1 MPPKRNTAVNITQE
15 ELDRLLAENEALKA
29 KRMDPAKMSTIVAR
43 HNPTIF
49 TGEGEPHLLGD
60 WCREF
65 TNLFELIACPEEL
78 QVDQAA
84 HYLRATA
91 GEWWNRNK
99 AEIRHVARDVEE
111 GYVSWLEF
119 QVILTDQFMPEFR
132 KAKLREEFDTF
143 KMTEDMTVETYHRK
157 FRLLASYIDEF
168 SKNETM
174 LAMRF
179 ERGLTVDIKKR
190 LTAAPPTTVQDIYL
204 RAGAAERLSEQIKED
219 KKGKAEKKKSE
230 TVSDNTG
237 AKKPNSGK
245 FSGYTTNSA
254 PGGMRNQSGGS
265 FRGASIGGNASRI
278 TCFGCGKLGHRKFEC
293 RSSGGNQSGGFR
305 TPTSGFSGSR
315 RVGSEY
321 SSYRTP
327 NTGYGGGARS
337 GRNQNEGN
345 KQPNTASSS
354 QSGAK
359 SSGKLF
365 AMGKEAAKEDA
376 HVVTG
381 TFLVN
386 SKPTFV
392 LFDSGATHSFISR
405 EHVRA
410 LNLTTYDRVVDS
422 VIVPSGESVPCDK
435 IYTRVPIQIGEVVFH
450 CDLMEFPLGGFE
462 VILGMDWLVKYKAFI
477 DCHQK
482 KISLRGPKGVRVT
495 YKGYMIKPKVKFIS
509 EEIPG
514 LPPKRDVDF
523 SIDLKPGAGPIS
535 KPPYRMGPKEMEELK
550 KQLDELAEKG
560 YIRPSVSPWGAP
572 VVFVKKKDGSLRL
585 CVDYRELNNVTIK
598 NRYPLPRIDDLF
610 DQLSGAGVFSKID
623 LRSGY
628 HQLRI
633 KNEDIP
639 KTAFRTRYGHY
650 EFVVMPFGLTNA
662 PAVFMDLMNRVFS
675 PYLDKF
681 VVVFIDDILVYS
693 KNEEEHEEHL
703 RIVLKTLAEN
713 QLYAKLRKANVVA
726 DALSRK
732 SIHALTSARS
742 RVRMVGELRQMGI
755 YMIRRGETVGDMT
768 VEPELYEEIREL
780 QKEDARIQKWRNEVF
795 VWVVVTQGGGVV
807 TGVGDMVL
815 GGVSRLCWWWLGSF
829 LVAELAARG
838 VVDRVGHTGFS
849 RGFSGGF

>member
-1 MPPKRNTAVNITQE
+1 MPPKRNTAVSITQKD
-15 ELDRLLAENEALKA
+15 LDRLLAENEALKA

-43 HNPTIF
+43 HNPTFF

-157 FRLLASYIDEF
+157 FRLLASYIDDF
-168 SKNETM
+168 AKNETM

-219 KKGKAEKKKSE
+219 KKGKAEKRKSE

-237 AKKPNSGK
+237 ANKPNSGK
-245 FSGYTTNSA
+245 FSGYSTNSA

-265 FRGASIGGNASRI
+265 FRGAGIGGNASRI

-293 RSSGGNQSGGFR
+293 RSSR
-305 TPTSGFSGSR
+305 KPTGASEHLHPGSMGLGQR
-315 RVGSEY
+315 DRD
-321 SSYRTP
+321 T
-327 NTGYGGGARS
+327 
-337 GRNQNEGN
+337 
-345 KQPNTASSS
+345 KQPTVLLTS
-354 QSGAK
+354 
-359 SSGKLF
+359 
-365 AMGKEAAKEDA
+365 AMEEVPDPGQVMIIKEDTTTTNRSQA
-376 HVVTG
+376 
-381 TFLVN
+381 
-386 SKPTFV
+386 KPV
-392 LFDSGATHSFISR
+392 HG
-405 EHVRA
+405 V
-410 LNLTTYDRVVDS
+410 
-422 VIVPSGESVPCDK
+422 
-435 IYTRVPIQIGEVVFH
+435 IGEVVFH

-462 VILGMDWLVKYKAFI
+462 VILGMDWLGKYKAFI
-477 DCHQK
+477 DCYQK

-509 EEIPG
+509 VNTLKSSLRKGDQLILCQMWDRESETPRISDIPVVRDFEGVFPEEIPG

-572 VVFVKKKDGSLRL
+572 VLFVKKKDGSLRL
-585 CVDYRELNNVTIK
+585 CVDYRELNNVTVK

-610 DQLSGAGVFSKID
+610 DQLSGAGKVAFLGHVISKEGVSVDPSKIEAVTRWQSPKNVGEIRSFLGLAGYYRRFVKDFSKIAKPLTSLMRKENRFVWDESCEKAFLTLKERLTTALILALPDGNDNFEVYTDASKKGLGCVLMQNGKVIAYASRQLKTYEENYPTHD
-623 LRSGY
+623 LELG
-628 HQLRI
+628 
-633 KNEDIP
+633 
-639 KTAFRTRYGHY
+639 A
-650 EFVVMPFGLTNA
+650 
-662 PAVFMDLMNRVFS
+662 
-675 PYLDKF
+675 
-681 VVVFIDDILVYS
+681 VVFA
-693 KNEEEHEEHL
+693 
-703 RIVLKTLAEN
+703 LKLWRHY
-713 QLYAKLRKANVVA
+713 LYGATFKEK
-726 DALSRK
+726 
-732 SIHALTSARS
+732 
-742 RVRMVGELRQMGI
+742 RM
-755 YMIRRGETVGDMT
+755 
-768 VEPELYEEIREL
+768 
-780 QKEDARIQKWRNEVF
+780 
-795 VWVVVTQGGGVV
+795 
-807 TGVGDMVL
+807 
-815 GGVSRLCWWWLGSF
+815 S
-829 LVAELAARG
+829 
-838 VVDRVGHTGFS
+838 
-849 RGFSGGF
+849 

>member
-43 HNPTIF
+43 HNPTFF

-119 QVILTDQFMPEFR
+119 QVILTDVHAEFR

-168 SKNETM
+168 AKNETM

-219 KKGKAEKKKSE
+219 KKGKAEKRKSE

-245 FSGYTTNSA
+245 FSGYSTNSA

-315 RVGSEY
+315 AAGSGY
-321 SSYRTP
+321 NSYRTP

-337 GRNQNEGN
+337 GASNSYQGSYNNYQNRSQQNQSSGGGNFQRNQNEGN
-345 KQPNTASSS
+345 KQPNTASWS

-359 SSGKLF
+359 SNGKLF
-365 AMGKEAAKEDA
+365 TMGKEAAKEDA
-376 HVVTG
+376 HV
-381 TFLVN
+381 
-386 SKPTFV
+386 
-392 LFDSGATHSFISR
+392 
-405 EHVRA
+405 
-410 LNLTTYDRVVDS
+410 
-422 VIVPSGESVPCDK
+422 
-435 IYTRVPIQIGEVVFH
+435 IGEVVFH

-462 VILGMDWLVKYKAFI
+462 VILGMDWLGKYKAFI
-477 DCHQK
+477 DCYQK

-509 EEIPG
+509 VNTLKSSLRKGDQLILCQMWDRESETPRIYDIPVVRDFEGVFPEEIPG

-572 VVFVKKKDGSLRL
+572 VLFVKKKDGSLRL
-585 CVDYRELNNVTIK
+585 CVDYRELNNVTVK

-610 DQLSGAGVFSKID
+610 DQLSGAGVFLKID
-623 LRSGY
+623 RGRGY
-628 HQLRI
+628 HQSRI

-639 KTAFRTRYGHY
+639 KDR
-650 EFVVMPFGLTNA
+650 
-662 PAVFMDLMNRVFS
+662 
-675 PYLDKF
+675 
-681 VVVFIDDILVYS
+681 
-693 KNEEEHEEHL
+693 
-703 RIVLKTLAEN
+703 
-713 QLYAKLRKANVVA
+713 
-726 DALSRK
+726 
-732 SIHALTSARS
+732 
-742 RVRMVGELRQMGI
+742 
-755 YMIRRGETVGDMT
+755 
-768 VEPELYEEIREL
+768 IREP
-780 QKEDARIQKWRNEVF
+780 
-795 VWVVVTQGGGVV
+795 
-807 TGVGDMVL
+807 DMDTTN
-815 GGVSRLCWWWLGSF
+815 SWSCPS
-829 LVAELAARG
+829 
-838 VVDRVGHTGFS
+838 D
-849 RGFSGGF
+849 

>member
-43 HNPTIF
+43 HNPTF

-143 KMTEDMTVETYHRK
+143 KMTEDMTVDTYHRK

-168 SKNETM
+168 AKNETM

-219 KKGKAEKKKSE
+219 KKGKAEKRKSE

-245 FSGYTTNSA
+245 FSGYSTHSA

-265 FRGASIGGNASRI
+265 FRGASIGGNASRV

-315 RVGSEY
+315 IAGS
-321 SSYRTP
+321 
-327 NTGYGGGARS
+327 GY
-337 GRNQNEGN
+337 
-345 KQPNTASSS
+345 
-354 QSGAK
+354 
-359 SSGKLF
+359 
-365 AMGKEAAKEDA
+365 KE
-376 HVVTG
+376 
-381 TFLVN
+381 L
-386 SKPTFV
+386 P
-392 LFDSGATHSFISR
+392 

-422 VIVPSGESVPCDK
+422 VIVPSGESVPCDRV
-435 IYTRVPIQIGEVVFH
+435 YTCVPIQIGEVVFH

-462 VILGMDWLVKYKAFI
+462 DFDIPVVRDFE
-477 DCHQK
+477 
-482 KISLRGPKGVRVT
+482 GVF
-495 YKGYMIKPKVKFIS
+495 P

-572 VVFVKKKDGSLRL
+572 VLFVKKKDGSLRL

-623 LRSGY
+623 LRPGY

-675 PYLDKF
+675 LYLDKF

-703 RIVLKTLAEN
+703 RIVLRTLAEN

-726 DALSRK
+726 DALNRK

-742 RVRMVGELRQMGI
+742 RVRMFGELRQMGF

-780 QKEDARIQKWRNEVF
+780 QKEDARIQKWRNEVEQAGAESYSKF
-795 VWVVVTQGGGVV
+795 SIHSDGSLRFGQRWCVPANGELKKKILTEAHATPYSVHPGGDKLYKDLKKTFWWPNMKKEVAEF
-807 TGVGDMVL
+807 
-815 GGVSRLCWWWLGSF
+815 VSRCLTYQ
-829 LVAELAARG
+829 
-838 VVDRVGHTGFS
+838 RVKGEHKRPQGKVQPLDVPEWKWESISMDFIVGLPRT
-849 RGFSGGF
+849 

>member
-1 MPPKRNTAVNITQE
+1 
-15 ELDRLLAENEALKA
+15 
-29 KRMDPAKMSTIVAR
+29 MSTIVAR

-60 WCREF
+60 WCQEF

-99 AEIRHVARDVEE
+99 AEIRHVARDIEE

-143 KMTEDMTVETYHRK
+143 KMTEDMTVEKYHRK

-168 SKNETM
+168 AKNETM

-204 RAGAAERLSEQIKED
+204 RAGAAERLSKQIKED
-219 KKGKAEKKKSE
+219 KKGKAEKRKSE
-230 TVSDNTG
+230 TVNDNTG
-237 AKKPNSGK
+237 AKEPNSGK

-254 PGGMRNQSGGS
+254 PGGMRNQSGGG
-265 FRGASIGGNASRI
+265 FRGASTGVG
-278 TCFGCGKLGHRKFEC
+278 LGQRDRDTK
-293 RSSGGNQSGGFR
+293 N
-305 TPTSGFSGSR
+305 
-315 RVGSEY
+315 
-321 SSYRTP
+321 YRTP
-327 NTGYGGGARS
+327 NT
-337 GRNQNEGN
+337 
-345 KQPNTASSS
+345 
-354 QSGAK
+354 
-359 SSGKLF
+359 
-365 AMGKEAAKEDA
+365 AMEE
-376 HVVTG
+376 
-381 TFLVN
+381 
-386 SKPTFV
+386 
-392 LFDSGATHSFISR
+392 
-405 EHVRA
+405 
-410 LNLTTYDRVVDS
+410 
-422 VIVPSGESVPCDK
+422 VPDLG
-435 IYTRVPIQIGEVVFH
+435 QIGEVVFH

-462 VILGMDWLVKYKAFI
+462 VILRMDWLGKYKAFI
-477 DCHQK
+477 DCYQK

-509 EEIPG
+509 VNTLKSSLRKGDQLILCQMWDRESGTPRISDIPVVRDFEGVFPEEIPG
-514 LPPKRDVDF
+514 LPPKRDVDI

-572 VVFVKKKDGSLRL
+572 VLFIKKKDGSLRL
-585 CVDYRELNNVTIK
+585 CVDYRRLNNVTIK
-598 NRYPLPRIDDLF
+598 NRYPLPRINDLV

-703 RIVLKTLAEN
+703 RIVLRTLAE
-713 QLYAKLRKANVVA
+713 
-726 DALSRK
+726 
-732 SIHALTSARS
+732 I
-742 RVRMVGELRQMGI
+742 
-755 YMIRRGETVGDMT
+755 
-768 VEPELYEEIREL
+768 
-780 QKEDARIQKWRNEVF
+780 
-795 VWVVVTQGGGVV
+795 
-807 TGVGDMVL
+807 
-815 GGVSRLCWWWLGSF
+815 
-829 LVAELAARG
+829 
-838 VVDRVGHTGFS
+838 
-849 RGFSGGF
+849 